1 MKRKRLAA
9 LLTALALCAGGC
21 ARGASA
27 PAAEMPASPGPTP
40 SPATSSA
47 TEAAGELTF
56 HNNLDGAA
64 EEDGFYYLRPG
75 AGSGSV
81 LCRLDFASGQSAA
94 VCAVPGCEH
103 GGEECPA
110 YFSCYANLP
119 VPVLWQEQLLLIFPG
134 NPFAGEPGDEA
145 YLPRV
150 ELAEADGTGRRELAR
165 LAPEEQI
172 AAGFAT
178 DDNRLYFL
186 TSSVEQQTCQPAWT
200 LKSVDLSTGQ
210 TDTLARYG
218 GESMAVG
225 YYLIGCTE
233 EELVIKRI
241 ETTGELEP
249 SEESVAS
256 NVHSLMLVGRQDG
269 TPRPLR
275 QWRQDEIAECVSDG
289 QLFYCDGEGR
299 LFQNA
304 LDGTEDRLA
313 VQLPAAVQP
322 KKHLLRRGLCA
333 LAVHHRPG
341 RRGQHLPLVVQ
352 HPYRRG
358 GGLVRRVRRGP
369 AADQP
374 GAGVGPLFQHAP
386 RRGADPAGAD
396 GHRRPAGRQ
405 PGVSSGGLTGKNK
418 ESRTGP
424 PRGFFVL

>member
-40 SPATSSA
+40 SPAASPA

-64 EEDGFYYLRPG
+64 EEDDFYYLRPG

-119 VPVLWQEQLLLIFPG
+119 VPVLWQEQLVLIFPG

-322 KKHLLRRGLCA
+322 KNISFGAGCAPWLSITGRDDAGSTFRWLCNTRTGEVVDWSDASGADRQLISLGQEWA
-333 LAVHHRPG
+333 LFSNTP
-341 RRGQHLPLVVQ
+341 
-352 HPYRRG
+352 
-358 GGLVRRVRRGP
+358 
-369 AADQP
+369 P
-374 GAGVGPLFQHAP
+374 GAGQTRLERMAT
-386 RRGADPAGAD
+386 ADLLAG
-396 GHRRPAGRQ
+396 
-405 PGVSSGGLTGKNK
+405 
-418 ESRTGP
+418 SREFLP
-424 PRGFFVL
+424 VD